1 MTGVVRGKFDLVLE
15 CTQTLESLVFGIMPL
30 DKPVRSVKNNRL
42 DPLARNDSV
51 FRLHNGLM
59 T

>member
-1 MTGVVRGKFDLVLE
+1 MVRGKFDQVLE

-30 DKPVRSVKNNRL
+30 DKPVRSIKGNRL
-42 DPLARNDSV
+42 DPIARNDSV